1 MKPII
6 VLVAALLVAAAVLL
20 SMPMVAEAL
29 LPLIGGADGP
39 SAAAA
44 EVVYSGAIFLVLAAA
59 GIIGARLSGGRA
71 LALGDA
77 PGKQVALGLA
87 LGLGGLAA
95 AVLHSKL
102 AGSLSTAPVGVG
114 LGALFLAGT
123 LLVFVQVGAEEIFF
137 RGWLQPVLVGAWG
150 GVIGIGVSAAAFAA
164 LHLVGGAMQP
174 LSLLNLFVGGI
185 LFGILAR
192 SGGGIAAA
200 LAAHFAWNWSEAM
213 IFGLIPNPGEGSFG
227 TIVNLELAG
236 PHWWGGAAEG
246 LNSSAGMTAALLALV
261 LVAIAAGRRAP
272 NRPYPAA
279 G

>member
-20 SMPMVAEAL
+20 GMPMVAEAL

-39 SAAAA
+39 SAAAT
-44 EVVYSGAIFLVLAAA
+44 EGVYLAVIFLVLAAA

-77 PGKQVALGLA
+77 PGKQVAFGLV

-114 LGALFLAGT
+114 FGALFLTGT

-150 GVIGIGVSAAAFAA
+150 GVIGIGVTAAAFAA

-192 SGGGIAAA
+192 SGSGIAAA

-246 LNSSAGMTAALLALV
+246 LNSSAGMTASLLAL
-261 LVAIAAGRRAP
+261 LLIAIAAGRRAP

-279 G
+279 A